1 MKLTNASKAGVAL
14 FLGVVQFGLFV
25 IIAESVS
32 PSYSVSVNYISDL
45 GKLFPS
51 SAPIFNSSITLLGLL
66 VLVNAYFIQ
75 RAFKWRPGTAMI
87 ALAGVGQVGVG
98 SFPEGSPYMLH
109 SIFSLV
115 TFLFI
120 GLAAILMARWQRAP
134 MSFFSIALGA
144 ITLVSMLLYI
154 PDSGTYWGGVFG
166 IGPGG
171 LERMIVYPVLFWGV
185 AFSGYLMG
193 HEPGASS

>member
-1 MKLTNASKAGVAL
+1 MVLSNASKAGIAL

-25 IIAESVS
+25 IVAESVS
-32 PSYSVSVNYISDL
+32 PAYSVSTNYISDL
-45 GKLFPS
+45 GKAFPN
-51 SAPIFNSSITLLGLL
+51 SAPIFNSSIIVLGLL
-66 VLVNAYFIQ
+66 VLVSAYFIQ
-75 RAFKWRPGTAMI
+75 RAFNWKPGTAMI
-87 ALAGVGQVGVG
+87 ALAGIGQIGVG

-109 SIFSLV
+109 SLFSLV

-134 MSFFSIALGA
+134 LSYFSIVLGA

-154 PDSGTYWGGVFG
+154 PDSGGYWGGALE

-185 AFSGYLMG
+185 AFSGYLL
-193 HEPGASS
+193 ASESKASA